1 MFFQYALIWM
11 MVKLLRF
18 IRSVIMLE
26 LFLLRAWRDRAPKTT
41 WISKLQ
47 LHSLVFVFF
56 KHIKQKIQWCLK
68 HSCVYTHTN
77 AHARTHRMIFTHK
90 KSLSPQALSCKTC
103 LLEMDLDIGALSVR
117 IFSPNTRQFLQRTK
131 PHQCSHAHL
140 SCTVS
145 KALLCSYSLSL
156 I

>member
-1 MFFQYALIWM
+1 MSPVCFDLYDSKIVKIYIEYCNNAGTFPFQSQKGQSTENYLDI
-11 MVKLLRF
+11 K
-18 IRSVIMLE
+18 VIV
-26 LFLLRAWRDRAPKTT
+26 T
-41 WISKLQ
+41 Q
-47 LHSLVFVFF
+47 LSICVFQTHQTKNTVTSETQLWL
-56 KHIKQKIQWCLK
+56 H
-68 HSCVYTHTN
+68 THT
-77 AHARTHRMIFTHK
+77 RRKIFTHK

-140 SCTVS
+140 SCIVS
-145 KALLCSYSLSL
+145 KALLCSFSLSL